1 MVKILIV
8 DDDKLDLFISKKLLN
23 MEYSAE
29 GFSTLPEV
37 LDWARENTFDI
48 VIIDY
53 YLVPPLLG
61 DEVLRELRTLKG
73 DAFKAYVLTNY
84 VDQGQVEKLMEQGF
98 SGVINK
104 PLKLEEFVLLIDK

>member
-23 MEYSAE
+23 MEYTAE

-37 LDWARENTFDI
+37 LSWAKENTFDI
-48 VIIDY
+48 AIIDY

-61 DEVLRELRTLKG
+61 DHVLKELRAIKG

-84 VDQGQVEKLMEQGF
+84 VDQGQADKLISQGF

-104 PLKLEEFVLLIDK
+104 PLTLEGFKPLIN